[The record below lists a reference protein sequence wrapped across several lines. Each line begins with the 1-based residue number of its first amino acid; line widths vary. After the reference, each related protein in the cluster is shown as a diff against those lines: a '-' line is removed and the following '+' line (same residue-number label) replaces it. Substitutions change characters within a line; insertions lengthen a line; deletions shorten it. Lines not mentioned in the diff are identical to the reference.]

1 MISRFKWYSVR
12 LPCTVEEALDRL
24 DAFKYHTGQEAGFV
38 VDRAASS
45 FEYYWRTPMYLNSI
59 DEGGEAVRSEV
70 FSLSR
75 QKVELIKGRC
85 LIFRIQDPPRSSKEL
100 FNMLEGTLGFGFGA
114 TALAV
119 GDATIKQA
127 IKGFNSVALNSIKF
141 SGAISE
147 ASALARVEV
156 ASKRGLQMSLLDRFA
171 LDGRTVESASYS
183 VMTKGISGQVGFT
196 RSGICKISGDLAPLI
211 LSKVESC
218 LLSHYRCD

>member
-24 DAFKYHTGQEAGFV
+24 DAFKYHVGQEAGFV
-38 VDRAASS
+38 VDRAAGS
-45 FEYYWRTPMYLNSI
+45 FEYYWRTPMYLTSI
-59 DEGGEAVRSEV
+59 DEDGEAVRSEV

-75 QKVELIKGRC
+75 QKVELIKGRR

-100 FNMLEGTLGFGFGA
+100 FNMLEKTLGFGFGA

-119 GDATIKQA
+119 GDATLKQA
-127 IKGFNSVALNSIKF
+127 IKEFKSVALNSIKF
-141 SGAISE
+141 SGGISE

-156 ASKRGLQMSLLDRFA
+156 ASKRGLEMSLLDRFS

-218 LLSHYRCD
+218 LLNHN